1 MNKLVSDLLD
11 LAKLEQVA
19 NKEIYSIIDLSKII
33 EMQVLSFESLA
44 FEQNLSLKYEIEK
57 EIYFNQKADQ
67 VKKDLDSSMPLEKS
81 RFLVSYISSTIAKG
95 INEYL
100 KTLSSEKRFELAVS
114 LLNQFSNLVSDR
126 TFDAAVYGFDP
137 AYVKSTLSSKVK
149 INSCSSVD
157 FAKSGS
163 EAVDGIEIHEGVI
176 LLSEDKSVK
185 IRLTLEE
192 VITELIDKYRKELAV
207 TLFGGRLPE

>member
-1 MNKLVSDLLD
+1 MEELRSAEILD
-11 LAKLEQVA
+11 
-19 NKEIYSIIDLSKII
+19 KEIQDDARKKAEKILRNADSQCDQI
-33 EMQVLSFESLA
+33 MAQVESRLEEA
-44 FEQNLSLKYEIEK
+44 KKEK
-57 EIYFNQKADQ
+57 EIYFNQKAEQ

-81 RFLVSYISSTIAKG
+81 RFLVSYISSSIAKG

-149 INSCSSVD
+149 INSCSSVE

-192 VITELIDKYRKELAV
+192 VITELIDKYRQELAV

>member
-1 MNKLVSDLLD
+1 MEELRSAEILD
-11 LAKLEQVA
+11 
-19 NKEIYSIIDLSKII
+19 KEIQDDARKKAEKILRNADSQCDQI
-33 EMQVLSFESLA
+33 MAQVESRLEEA
-44 FEQNLSLKYEIEK
+44 KKEK
-57 EIYFNQKADQ
+57 EIYFNQKAEQ

-81 RFLVSYISSTIAKG
+81 RFLVSYISSSIAKG

-149 INSCSSVD
+149 INSCSSVE

>member
-1 MNKLVSDLLD
+1 MEELRSAEILD
-11 LAKLEQVA
+11 
-19 NKEIYSIIDLSKII
+19 KEIQDDARKKAEKILRNADSQCDQI
-33 EMQVLSFESLA
+33 MAQVESRLEEA
-44 FEQNLSLKYEIEK
+44 KKEK

-81 RFLVSYISSTIAKG
+81 RFLVSYISSSIAKG

-149 INSCSSVD
+149 INSCSSVE

-192 VITELIDKYRKELAV
+192 VITELIDKYRNELAV

>member
-1 MNKLVSDLLD
+1 MEELRSAEILD
-11 LAKLEQVA
+11 
-19 NKEIYSIIDLSKII
+19 KEIQDDARKKAEKILRNADSQCDQI
-33 EMQVLSFESLA
+33 MAQVESRLEEA
-44 FEQNLSLKYEIEK
+44 KKEK
-57 EIYFNQKADQ
+57 EIYFNQKAEQ

-81 RFLVSYISSTIAKG
+81 RFLVSYISSSIAKG

-137 AYVKSTLSSKVK
+137 AYVKSTLSSMVK

>member
-1 MNKLVSDLLD
+1 MEELRSAEILD
-11 LAKLEQVA
+11 
-19 NKEIYSIIDLSKII
+19 KEIQDDARKKAEKILRNADSQCDQI
-33 EMQVLSFESLA
+33 MAQVESRLEEA
-44 FEQNLSLKYEIEK
+44 KKEK
-57 EIYFNQKADQ
+57 EIYFNQKAEQ
-67 VKKDLDSSMPLEKS
+67 VKKDLDSNMPLEKS
-81 RFLVSYISSTIAKG
+81 RFLVSYISSSIAKG

-114 LLNQFSNLVSDR
+114 LLNQFSNLVSNR

-149 INSCSSVD
+149 INSCSSVE

>member
-1 MNKLVSDLLD
+1 MEELRSAEILD
-11 LAKLEQVA
+11 
-19 NKEIYSIIDLSKII
+19 KEIQDDARKKAEKILRNADSQCDQI
-33 EMQVLSFESLA
+33 MAQVESRLEEA
-44 FEQNLSLKYEIEK
+44 KKEK
-57 EIYFNQKADQ
+57 EIYFNQKAEQ

-81 RFLVSYISSTIAKG
+81 RFLVSYISSSIAKG

-149 INSCSSVD
+149 INSCSSVE

-163 EAVDGIEIHEGVI
+163 EAVDGIEIHEGLI

>member
-1 MNKLVSDLLD
+1 MEELRSAEILD
-11 LAKLEQVA
+11 
-19 NKEIYSIIDLSKII
+19 KEIQDDARKKAEKILRNADSQCDQI
-33 EMQVLSFESLA
+33 MAQVESRLEEA
-44 FEQNLSLKYEIEK
+44 KKEK